1 MQDEIKKKNE
11 ELKETVM
18 EIKAGVAGWIF
29 SAVQGLPTWA
39 LGLMLAV
46 STVLTLA
53 QDAAE
58 SVPGLVYLIKL
69 IDVPL
74 VFFDGA
80 IIDGAGLLAL
90 LELGRRAKVM
100 IDARRNAKL
109 TDVPAS
115 STVEK

>member
-11 ELKETVM
+11 ELKETVT
-18 EIKAGVAGWIF
+18 EIKAGIASWIF
-29 SAVQGLPTWA
+29 ATVQGLPTWA

-46 STVLTLA
+46 STALTLA
-53 QDAAE
+53 QDVAE
-58 SVPGLVYLIKL
+58 SLPGLVYLIKL
-69 IDVPL
+69 VDMPL
-74 VFFDGA
+74 VFIDGA

-109 TDVPAS
+109 IDVPAS